1 MTNVYTSREG
11 RGKELFSITFRYDI
25 NLLVEKLENKAEV
38 IARNQEKFRT
48 LSIGRFQ
55 IQDSLEHIPSSLDA
69 LVSDLCKDSN
79 FNFPLL
85 HQFEVI
91 QNLK

>member
-38 IARNQEKFRT
+38 MARNQEKFRT

-55 IQDSLEHIPSSLDA
+55 IKDSLEHNP
-69 LVSDLCKDSN
+69 
-79 FNFPLL
+79 
-85 HQFEVI
+85 FESGCFSVGPV
-91 QNLK
+91 